1 MIIKRFLH
9 GLTSF
14 LLMALILLSTQS
26 CNAFLRSAESSIDK
40 KKLRAERRAIREQ
53 LEEDEFWGGDDEY
66 NFWEEN
72 EDYDR
77 DRW

>member
-9 GLTSF
+9 GLTFF

-26 CNAFLRSAESSIDK
+26 CNAFLRSTESSIDK
-40 KKLRAERRAIREQ
+40 KKIRAERRAIREQ
-53 LEEDEFWGGDDEY
+53 MEEDDLWGGDDEY